1 MKGGPWVD
9 MPLKRVFVSP
19 LAGLWGDEPQSDADD
34 ITVVRHADFQR
45 ERFVAD
51 GPFPTVRSVPRH
63 QSLPRMLAPD
73 DILIEKSGFPGYPAL
88 YVPTRSEAAISSN
101 FVARLRTVAGHHP
114 RFCWYLLQHLYR
126 SGVSRACSNA
136 TTFANLD
143 FDALLALRIR
153 MPPLEEQRR
162 ITTFLDVETERIR
175 RLARGETNLRE
186 KLKERRSALAQ
197 GLVLRGL
204 DPSAR
209 QHDSGLPTIGPV
221 PAHWGVQQNKTLI
234 REVED
239 FSTAGDEELL
249 SVSHLTGVTP
259 RAEKNVN
266 MFMAES
272 LEGYKRCKP
281 GDLVINTMWAW
292 MGALGIAP
300 MEGILS
306 PAYGVYRLD
315 QSQMVPEYYGLL
327 YRSPAYVAEMT
338 RYSRGVWW
346 SRQRLYPDAFLSLKT
361 LLPPLDEQRTIVA
374 AFQATE
380 DSMKELDSKLDCSL
394 ALLNERR
401 QALITAAVTGEL
413 DPSSYRRPQELEAA

>member
-1 MKGGPWVD
+1 
-9 MPLKRVFVSP
+9 
-19 LAGLWGDEPQSDADD
+19 
-34 ITVVRHADFQR
+34 
-45 ERFVAD
+45 
-51 GPFPTVRSVPRH
+51 
-63 QSLPRMLAPD
+63 
-73 DILIEKSGFPGYPAL
+73 
-88 YVPTRSEAAISSN
+88 
-101 FVARLRTVAGHHP
+101 
-114 RFCWYLLQHLYR
+114 
-126 SGVSRACSNA
+126 
-136 TTFANLD
+136 
-143 FDALLALRIR
+143 